1 MKWVFMAAAAV
12 SILAVGLICI
22 FLFANGVPAIGK
34 IGVAD
39 FLLGKTWKPGNNIYG
54 IFPMIVGSVYVTAG
68 AIIVGVP
75 LGILCA
81 VFLVWFCPK
90 RLYKIIKPAV
100 ELLAGIPSI
109 VYGFFGLVV
118 IVPIMRDL
126 FGGSGKSVLT
136 ASILLGIMILPTL
149 ISVGEASIRAVP
161 ESYYEGAL
169 ALGATPEETVFKVML
184 PAAKSGLTAGVI
196 LAIDR
201 SIGEAMAVSM
211 VAGNQPII
219 PDSLFSGVRTLTAN
233 IVLEMGY
240 AADMHREALLATGV
254 VLFIFIL
261 LINLSFSLLRRR
273 DDK

>member
-1 MKWVFMAAAAV
+1 M
-12 SILAVGLICI
+12 
-22 FLFANGVPAIGK
+22 
-34 IGVAD
+34 
-39 FLLGKTWKPGNNIYG
+39 
-54 IFPMIVGSVYVTAG
+54 
-68 AIIVGVP
+68 
-75 LGILCA
+75 
-81 VFLVWFCPK
+81 
-90 RLYKIIKPAV
+90 
-100 ELLAGIPSI
+100 
-109 VYGFFGLVV
+109 
-118 IVPIMRDL
+118 
-126 FGGSGKSVLT
+126 
-136 ASILLGIMILPTL
+136 
-149 ISVGEASIRAVP
+149 
-161 ESYYEGAL
+161 
-169 ALGATPEETVFKVML
+169 FKVML

-211 VAGNQPII
+211 VAGTQPII